1 MTTDPK
7 GVYEFGPFK
16 LDLGRRALF
25 RGEEL
30 LPLAPKSMDT
40 LSLLMESAGAAVD
53 KATLLSRVWSDTAV
67 EENSL
72 AKAISEIRRALGEEA
87 RTAAIIVTVPGHGY
101 RFGAAVNRVRPG
113 NPSNRLAVL
122 PLLNLSG
129 NAADEYL
136 AVGLAD
142 ALITRL
148 SRLQQVVVRPT
159 SAILRFADRERDAVT
174 AARQLDAD
182 SVVEGTLRRDGDRF
196 RVTVQL
202 VGARTGAIEWADTF
216 DEKVTDI
223 FALEDVIAERI
234 VAALTLTLTGEE
246 QRSLRKTTTHSGAA
260 YESYL
265 EGRFHWNKRTAEGC
279 ERAIACF
286 ERAIA
291 SDPNY
296 VLAYS
301 GLADAHIALGIQG
314 IVLSGLSPSATFP
327 QARTAIANAL
337 SLDEGVAEVYTSLG
351 QVNFFYDWDFT
362 AAESA
367 YRRSIALNPNYA
379 TAHHSY
385 AMALTFLNRQAAAM
399 AEIEQAR
406 ALEPF
411 SPIINANLG
420 RVLYHARRYEEA
432 IAHLEKTLEL
442 DPSFVLTH
450 HRLGLAFE
458 ANGMYEEATR
468 EFTIVQRLS
477 GGEPFATAALGCVY
491 AMSGRRRDR
500 AAARISP
507 RSGQATVRRGAAHRR
522 DVHRPRR
529 LRSRVRLARSRHR
542 GTIQRACR
550 PSRESALRT
559 RTARSTFSA
568 NRRARRPRSRH
579 EVGRA

>member
-7 GVYEFGPFK
+7 GVYEFGPFR

-25 RGEEL
+25 RGDEL

-87 RTAAIIVTVPGHGY
+87 RTAGIIVTVPGHGY

-113 NPSNRLAVL
+113 NQSNRLAVL

-129 NAADEYL
+129 NADDEYL

-148 SRLQQVVVRPT
+148 SRIQQVVVRPT
-159 SAILRFADRERDAVT
+159 SAILRFADRERDAVA

-202 VGARTGAIEWADTF
+202 VGARTGAIEWAGTF

-246 QRSLRKTTTHSGAA
+246 QRSLRKSTTHSGAA

-301 GLADAHIALGIQG
+301 GLADAHVALGIQG

-327 QARTAIANAL
+327 KARTAIASAL

-477 GGEPFATAALGCVY
+477 GGGPFATAALGCVY
-491 AMSGRRRDR
+491 AMSGRRRD
-500 AAARISP
+500 AE
-507 RSGQATVRRGAAHRR
+507 Q
-522 DVHRPRR
+522 
-529 LRSRVRLARSRHR
+529 LL
-542 GTIQRACR
+542 
-550 PSRESALRT
+550 ESLLE
-559 RTARSTFSA
+559 TARQQYVA
-568 NRRARRPRSRH
+568 APLIAEMCIGLGDYDRAFGWLDRGIEERSSVLVGLLVNPRYQPVRDDPRFQRII
-579 EVGRA
+579 ERVGLDLVTL

>member
-1 MTTDPK
+1 MTTEPK
-7 GVYEFGPFK
+7 GVYEFGPFR
-16 LDLGRRALF
+16 LDLGRRTLF
-25 RGEEL
+25 RGDEL

-113 NPSNRLAVL
+113 NQSNRLAVL

-148 SRLQQVVVRPT
+148 SRIQQVVVRPT
-159 SAILRFADRERDAVT
+159 SAILKFADRERDAVA

-202 VGARTGAIEWADTF
+202 VSARTGAIEWANTF
-216 DEKVTDI
+216 DENVTDI

-246 QRSLRKTTTHSGAA
+246 QRSLRKTTTHNGAA

-286 ERAIA
+286 ERAIV

-296 VLAYS
+296 ALAYS
-301 GLADAHIALGIQG
+301 GLADAHVALGIQG

-327 QARTAIANAL
+327 RARTAIASAL
-337 SLDEGVAEVYTSLG
+337 SLDDGVAEVYTSLG

-362 AAESA
+362 AAEKA
-367 YRRSIALNPNYA
+367 YRRSLDLNPNYA
-379 TAHHSY
+379 TGHHSY
-385 AMALTFLNRQAAAM
+385 AMALTFMNRQAAAM

-477 GGEPFATAALGCVY
+477 AGGPFATAALGCVY
-491 AMSGRRRDR
+491 AMSGRRSDAERLLESLLETARQQYVAAPLIAEMCIGLGDYDR
-500 AAARISP
+500 AFGWLDRGVEERSSVLVGLLVNP
-507 RSGQATVRRGAAHRR
+507 RYEPVR
-522 DVHRPRR
+522 DDPRFQR
-529 LRSRVRLARSRHR
+529 LVERVGLD
-542 GTIQRACR
+542 
-550 PSRESALRT
+550 LVT
-559 RTARSTFSA
+559 R
-568 NRRARRPRSRH
+568 
-579 EVGRA
+579 

>member
-1 MTTDPK
+1 MTTEPK
-7 GVYEFGPFK
+7 GVYEFGPFR
-16 LDLGRRALF
+16 LDLGRRTLF
-25 RGEEL
+25 RGDEL

-113 NPSNRLAVL
+113 NQSNRLAVL

-148 SRLQQVVVRPT
+148 SRIQQVVVRPT
-159 SAILRFADRERDAVT
+159 SAILKFADRERDAVA

-202 VGARTGAIEWADTF
+202 VSARTGAIEWANTF
-216 DEKVTDI
+216 DENVTDI

-286 ERAIA
+286 ERAIV

-296 VLAYS
+296 ALAYS
-301 GLADAHIALGIQG
+301 GLADAHVALGIQG

-327 QARTAIANAL
+327 RARTAIASAL
-337 SLDEGVAEVYTSLG
+337 SLDDGVAEVYTSLG

-362 AAESA
+362 AAEKA
-367 YRRSIALNPNYA
+367 YRRSLDLNPNYA
-379 TAHHSY
+379 TGHHSY
-385 AMALTFLNRQAAAM
+385 AMALTFMNRQAAAM

-477 GGEPFATAALGCVY
+477 AGGPFATAALGCVY
-491 AMSGRRRDR
+491 AMSGRRSDAERLLESLLETARQQYVAAPLIAEMCIGLGDYDR
-500 AAARISP
+500 AFGWLDRGVEERSSVLVGLLVNP
-507 RSGQATVRRGAAHRR
+507 RYEPVR
-522 DVHRPRR
+522 DDPRFQR
-529 LRSRVRLARSRHR
+529 LVERVGLD
-542 GTIQRACR
+542 
-550 PSRESALRT
+550 LVT
-559 RTARSTFSA
+559 R
-568 NRRARRPRSRH
+568 
-579 EVGRA
+579 

>member
-1 MTTDPK
+1 MTTDPN
-7 GVYEFGPFK
+7 GVYEFGPFR
-16 LDLGRRALF
+16 LDLGRRTLF
-25 RGEEL
+25 RGDEP
-30 LPLAPKSMDT
+30 LPLAPKSLDT

-53 KATLLSRVWSDTAV
+53 KATLLSQVWSDTAV

-72 AKAISEIRRALGEEA
+72 AKAISEIRRVLGEEA

-101 RFGAAVNRVRPG
+101 RLGAAVNRVPVR
-113 NPSNRLAVL
+113 NQANRIAVL

-129 NAADEYL
+129 DAADDYL

-148 SRLQQVVVRPT
+148 SRIQQVVVRPT
-159 SAILRFADRERDAVT
+159 SAILKFAERERDAVA
-174 AARQLDAD
+174 AARQLDVD

-202 VGARTGAIEWADTF
+202 VSARTGAIEWADTF
-216 DEKVTDI
+216 DEKITDI
-223 FALEDVIAERI
+223 FALEDAIAERI
-234 VAALTLTLTGEE
+234 VASLTLTLTGEE
-246 QRSLRKTTTHSGAA
+246 KRSLRKTPTRSGPA

-296 VLAYS
+296 ALAYS

-327 QARTAIANAL
+327 RARTAIASAL
-337 SLDEGVAEVYTSLG
+337 SLDDGVAELYTSLG
-351 QVNFFYDWDFT
+351 QVNFFYDWDAA
-362 AAESA
+362 AAETA
-367 YRRSIALNPNYA
+367 YRRSLALNPNYA
-379 TAHHSY
+379 TGHHSY
-385 AMALTFLNRQAAAM
+385 AMALTFMNRQADAM
-399 AEIEQAR
+399 VEIEQAR

-420 RVLYHARRYEEA
+420 RVLYHARRYDEA
-432 IAHLEKTLEL
+432 IAHLEHTLKL

-468 EFTIVQRLS
+468 EFTVVRRLS
-477 GGEPFATAALGCVY
+477 AGGPFGTAALGCVY
-491 AMSGRRRDR
+491 AVSGRRRDAERLLDSLLKTAGQQYVAAPLIAEMCIGLGDYDR
-500 AAARISP
+500 AFDWLDRGVEERSSVLVGLTVNPRYDPVRDDPRFQRLVARV
-507 RSGQATVRRGAAHRR
+507 G
-522 DVHRPRR
+522 
-529 LRSRVRLARSRHR
+529 L
-542 GTIQRACR
+542 GTRN
-550 PSRESALRT
+550 SA
-559 RTARSTFSA
+559 
-568 NRRARRPRSRH
+568 
-579 EVGRA
+579 

>member
-7 GVYEFGPFK
+7 GVYEFGPFR

-30 LPLAPKSMDT
+30 LPLAPKSIDT

-113 NPSNRLAVL
+113 NQSNRLAVL

-148 SRLQQVVVRPT
+148 SRIQQVVVRPT
-159 SAILRFADRERDAVT
+159 SAILRFADRERDAVA

-202 VGARTGAIEWADTF
+202 VGARTGAIEWAGTF

-279 ERAIACF
+279 EQAIACF

-291 SDPNY
+291 TDPNY

-301 GLADAHIALGIQG
+301 GLADAHVALGIQG

-327 QARTAIANAL
+327 RARTAIANAL

-432 IAHLEKTLEL
+432 IAHLEKTLDL

-477 GGEPFATAALGCVY
+477 GGGPFATAALGCVY
-491 AMSGRRRDR
+491 AMSGRRRDAEQLLESLLETARQQYVAAPLIAEMCIGLGDNDR
-500 AAARISP
+500 AFGWLDRGIEERSSVLVGLLVNP
-507 RSGQATVRRGAAHRR
+507 RYEPVRH
-522 DVHRPRR
+522 DPRFQR
-529 LRSRVRLARSRHR
+529 VVERVGLDLVRL
-542 GTIQRACR
+542 
-550 PSRESALRT
+550 
-559 RTARSTFSA
+559 
-568 NRRARRPRSRH
+568 
-579 EVGRA
+579 

>member
-1 MTTDPK
+1 MTTEPK
-7 GVYEFGPFK
+7 GVYEFGPFR
-16 LDLGRRALF
+16 LDLGRRTLF
-25 RGEEL
+25 RGDEL

-113 NPSNRLAVL
+113 NQSNRLAVL

-129 NAADEYL
+129 NTADEYL

-148 SRLQQVVVRPT
+148 SRIQQVVVRPT
-159 SAILRFADRERDAVT
+159 SAILKFADRERDAVA

-202 VGARTGAIEWADTF
+202 VSARTGAIEWANTF
-216 DEKVTDI
+216 DENVTDI

-286 ERAIA
+286 ERAIV

-296 VLAYS
+296 ALAYS
-301 GLADAHIALGIQG
+301 GLADAHVALGIQG

-327 QARTAIANAL
+327 RARTAIASAL
-337 SLDEGVAEVYTSLG
+337 SLDDGVAEVYTSLG

-362 AAESA
+362 AAEKA
-367 YRRSIALNPNYA
+367 YRRSLDLNPNYA
-379 TAHHSY
+379 TGHHSY
-385 AMALTFLNRQAAAM
+385 AMALTFMNRQAAAM

-477 GGEPFATAALGCVY
+477 AGGPFATAALGCVY
-491 AMSGRRRDR
+491 AMSGRRSDAERLLESLLETARQQYVAAPLIAEMCIGLGDYDR
-500 AAARISP
+500 AFGWLDRGVEERSSVLVGLLVNP
-507 RSGQATVRRGAAHRR
+507 RYEPVR
-522 DVHRPRR
+522 DDPRFQR
-529 LRSRVRLARSRHR
+529 LVERVGLD
-542 GTIQRACR
+542 
-550 PSRESALRT
+550 LVT
-559 RTARSTFSA
+559 R
-568 NRRARRPRSRH
+568 
-579 EVGRA
+579 

>member
-1 MTTDPK
+1 MTTEPK
-7 GVYEFGPFK
+7 GVYEFGPFR
-16 LDLGRRALF
+16 LDLGRRTLF
-25 RGEEL
+25 RGDEL

-113 NPSNRLAVL
+113 NQSNRLAVL

-148 SRLQQVVVRPT
+148 SRIQQVVVRPT
-159 SAILRFADRERDAVT
+159 SAILKFADRERDAVA

-202 VGARTGAIEWADTF
+202 VSARTGAIEWANTF
-216 DEKVTDI
+216 DENVTDI

-246 QRSLRKTTTHSGAA
+246 QRSLRKTTTHNGAA

-286 ERAIA
+286 ERAIV

-296 VLAYS
+296 ALAYS
-301 GLADAHIALGIQG
+301 GLADAHVALGIQG

-327 QARTAIANAL
+327 RARTAIASAL
-337 SLDEGVAEVYTSLG
+337 SLDDGVAEVYTSLG

-362 AAESA
+362 AAEKA
-367 YRRSIALNPNYA
+367 YRRSLDLNPNYA
-379 TAHHSY
+379 TGHHSY
-385 AMALTFLNRQAAAM
+385 AMALTFMNRQAAAM

-432 IAHLEKTLEL
+432 IAHLERTLEL

-477 GGEPFATAALGCVY
+477 AGGPFATAALGCVY
-491 AMSGRRRDR
+491 AMSGRRSDAERLLESLLETARQQYVAAPLIAEMCIGLGDYDR
-500 AAARISP
+500 AFGWLDRGVEERSSVLVGLLVNP
-507 RSGQATVRRGAAHRR
+507 RYEPVR
-522 DVHRPRR
+522 DDPRFQR
-529 LRSRVRLARSRHR
+529 LVERVGLD
-542 GTIQRACR
+542 
-550 PSRESALRT
+550 LVT
-559 RTARSTFSA
+559 R
-568 NRRARRPRSRH
+568 
-579 EVGRA
+579 

>member
-7 GVYEFGPFK
+7 GVYEFGPFR

-113 NPSNRLAVL
+113 NQSNRLAVL

-148 SRLQQVVVRPT
+148 SRIQRVVVRPT
-159 SAILRFADRERDAVT
+159 SAILKFADRERDAVA

-202 VGARTGAIEWADTF
+202 VSARTGAIEWANTF
-216 DEKVTDI
+216 DENVTDI

-246 QRSLRKTTTHSGAA
+246 QRSLRKTTTHNGAA

-286 ERAIA
+286 ERAIV

-296 VLAYS
+296 AQAYS
-301 GLADAHIALGIQG
+301 GLADAHVALGIQG

-327 QARTAIANAL
+327 RARTAIASAL
-337 SLDEGVAEVYTSLG
+337 SLDDGVAEVYTSLG

-362 AAESA
+362 AAEKA
-367 YRRSIALNPNYA
+367 YRRSLDLNPNYA
-379 TAHHSY
+379 TGHHSY
-385 AMALTFLNRQAAAM
+385 AMALTFMNRQAAAM

-477 GGEPFATAALGCVY
+477 AGGPFATAALGCVY
-491 AMSGRRRDR
+491 AMSGRRSDAERLLESLLETARQQYVAAPLIAEMCIGLGDYDR
-500 AAARISP
+500 AFGWLDRGVEERSSVLVGLLVNP
-507 RSGQATVRRGAAHRR
+507 RYEPVR
-522 DVHRPRR
+522 DDPRFQR
-529 LRSRVRLARSRHR
+529 LVERVGLD
-542 GTIQRACR
+542 
-550 PSRESALRT
+550 LVT
-559 RTARSTFSA
+559 R
-568 NRRARRPRSRH
+568 
-579 EVGRA
+579 